1 MALVAQQPGPLAE
14 AASFRAFAAGSEANV
29 AVGVARLEH
38 PVAFVGRV
46 GRDGF
51 GSAVLRRLRGEGVDV
66 SAVAVEESASTAV
79 LVRERRAVGPS
90 EVLYYRAGSAGS
102 RLAPEDL
109 DRALELGLLASA
121 RWLHVTGITPAL
133 STSARAAVERALELA
148 RAGGLTVS
156 LDLNLRRKLWHDD
169 EAAPVLRHLT
179 GRVDVVMGSPDEVAV
194 VAGRAADDEPR
205 ALAASLLELGPSVA
219 VLKLGAD
226 GGLAV
231 ARGGSVVERPA
242 LPVTMVVDPVG
253 AGDAFTA
260 GWIAAQL
267 EGAEIDEALE
277 VAVACGA
284 AAVAAEGDMSG
295 LPTRAELAHLRSGGG
310 VDTIR

>member
-1 MALVAQQPGPLAE
+1 
-14 AASFRAFAAGSEANV
+14 
-29 AVGVARLEH
+29 
-38 PVAFVGRV
+38 
-46 GRDGF
+46 
-51 GSAVLRRLRGEGVDV
+51 
-66 SAVAVEESASTAV
+66 
-79 LVRERRAVGPS
+79 VGPA

-156 LDLNLRRKLWHDD
+156 IDLNLRRKLWRDD
-169 EAAPVLRHLT
+169 EAGPVLRDLT
-179 GRVDVVMGSPDEVAV
+179 GRADVVLGSPDEVAV
-194 VAGRAADDEPR
+194 VAGRTAEDEPG

-226 GGLAV
+226 GGLA
-231 ARGGSVVERPA
+231 AAQGGSVVERPA
-242 LPVTMVVDPVG
+242 LPVTSVVDPVG

-260 GWIAAQL
+260 GWISAQL
-267 EGAEIDEALE
+267 EGADLDEALE